1 MDVKREPQFGKN
13 LKSSRSTKFCVVIF
27 KSAKNLYVPDRQV
40 DFETDFFANK
50 WALLSAPV

>member
-1 MDVKREPQFGKN
+1 MKREPQFGKN
-13 LKSSRSTKFCVVIF
+13 LKSSRNTKFCVVIF
-27 KSAKNLYVPDRQV
+27 KCAKNLYVPDRQV